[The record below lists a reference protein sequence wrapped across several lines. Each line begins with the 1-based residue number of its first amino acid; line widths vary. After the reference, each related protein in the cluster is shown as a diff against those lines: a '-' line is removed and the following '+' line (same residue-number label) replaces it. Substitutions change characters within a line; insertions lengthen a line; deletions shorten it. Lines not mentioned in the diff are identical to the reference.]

1 MYVTTIGSQQPNE
14 NRPAKTKEMEL
25 IRKLKA
31 MSTTEEQKTAMRVFF
46 GGKTIDQQKLD
57 DFLQKV
63 KRASV
68 QDLIKALANLLN
80 DQANIK
86 PIKEDSAAGLDAL
99 IKAIKVSTPEEAMS
113 KIKDF
118 AGEKPIN
125 QTTLKNFVSNISGKT
140 DYQLRKGIMRLL
152 HDVSELENDYTKK
165 LETLVKAIRKTT
177 PEEAMKKI
185 LDFAGDKSVNKTRLK
200 EFVQHA
206 AEKTDDQLREG
217 IMKLLHKKPGP
228 GNDMREKL
236 EALVKAI
243 KESTPGEA
251 MKKILDFAGDKSV
264 NKTRLKEFVQH
275 AAEKTDD
282 QLREGIMKLLHK
294 KPGPGNDM
302 REKLETLVKAIR
314 RSRPEEAMEKIL
326 DFAGDKFVN
335 KTRLK
340 EFVGNIVGKTDDQL
354 IENIKNLFQPS
365 RDGKKCQFDNSIKKF
380 SEKAVTIALDENL
393 LESIVR
399 NLKEA
404 KNDELKTKTILLGS
418 LKEIINKTENNEIII
433 AKLSK
438 TASNKSDAKRKLF
451 TKMEGMLENYK
462 NSFNGDWT
470 KESVKKKLHTY
481 LIKVFEMLCT
491 AKDGCKA
498 MILVHEVQEQL
509 SDGKL
514 EKLLETLSKD
524 NNKVNFKKGLTEDIK
539 EATEIVNISQK
550 VISLFPTAKLD
561 LAEFKANF
569 MEYLNQDMQ
578 IQLSDDSRFDN
589 LDKYKLKSIIERV
602 LGAVFGRLCQ
612 HLLSPQGPG
621 DTYCPKSDAVL
632 NKTIETINLY
642 KDR

>member
-1 MYVTTIGSQQPNE
+1 MHVTTIGSQQPNE

-200 EFVQHA
+200 EFVQH
-206 AEKTDDQLREG
+206 
-217 IMKLLHKKPGP
+217 
-228 GNDMREKL
+228 
-236 EALVKAI
+236 V
-243 KESTPGEA
+243 
-251 MKKILDFAGDKSV
+251 
-264 NKTRLKEFVQH
+264 
-275 AAEKTDD
+275 AEKTDD

>member
-14 NRPAKTKEMEL
+14 NRPAKIKEMEL

-46 GGKTIDQQKLD
+46 GGKTIDQQKLE

-99 IKAIKVSTPEEAMS
+99 IKAIKVSAPEEAMS

-165 LETLVKAIRKTT
+165 LEALVKAIRKTT
-177 PEEAMKKI
+177 QEEAM
-185 LDFAGDKSVNKTRLK
+185 R
-200 EFVQHA
+200 
-206 AEKTDDQLREG
+206 
-217 IMKLLHKKPGP
+217 
-228 GNDMREKL
+228 
-236 EALVKAI
+236 
-243 KESTPGEA
+243 
-251 MKKILDFAGDKSV
+251 KILDFAGDKSV

-326 DFAGDKFVN
+326 DFAGDKFVI

-404 KNDELKTKTILLGS
+404 KNDELKTKAILLGS

-470 KESVKKKLHTY
+470 EESVKKKLHTY
-481 LIKVFEMLCT
+481 LIKAFEMLCT
-491 AKDGCKA
+491 VKDGCKA
-498 MILVHEVQEQL
+498 MTLVHEVQEQL

>member
-152 HDVSELENDYTKK
+152 HDVSELGNDYTKK

-200 EFVQHA
+200 EFVQH
-206 AEKTDDQLREG
+206 
-217 IMKLLHKKPGP
+217 
-228 GNDMREKL
+228 
-236 EALVKAI
+236 V
-243 KESTPGEA
+243 
-251 MKKILDFAGDKSV
+251 
-264 NKTRLKEFVQH
+264 
-275 AAEKTDD
+275 AEKTDD

-354 IENIKNLFQPS
+354 IENIKSLFQPS

>member
-1 MYVTTIGSQQPNE
+1 
-14 NRPAKTKEMEL
+14 
-25 IRKLKA
+25 
-31 MSTTEEQKTAMRVFF
+31 
-46 GGKTIDQQKLD
+46 
-57 DFLQKV
+57 
-63 KRASV
+63 
-68 QDLIKALANLLN
+68 
-80 DQANIK
+80 
-86 PIKEDSAAGLDAL
+86 
-99 IKAIKVSTPEEAMS
+99 
-113 KIKDF
+113 
-118 AGEKPIN
+118 
-125 QTTLKNFVSNISGKT
+125 
-140 DYQLRKGIMRLL
+140 
-152 HDVSELENDYTKK
+152 
-165 LETLVKAIRKTT
+165 
-177 PEEAMKKI
+177 
-185 LDFAGDKSVNKTRLK
+185 
-200 EFVQHA
+200 
-206 AEKTDDQLREG
+206 
-217 IMKLLHKKPGP
+217 
-228 GNDMREKL
+228 MREKL